1 MAAETNP
8 IYYKDLVSPDNSI
21 TDLIRQLDELS
32 DTYMNTLKNIKGE
45 AIQLTTVLKSV
56 SGATEEG
63 RQATRKASDDAD
75 KLARAYR
82 ETAFAESETAKKIAE
97 LKQATKEANELNKL
111 NVKLAQSAE
120 GSYNKLSA
128 QYSINKIYL
137 NNMTKAEREQTEEGK
152 RLVKQTAAIYEE
164 MKRLQAETGKHQL
177 NVGNYGDY
185 GAQLSAIS
193 DGISG
198 YQSKIT
204 EVLGLN
210 NKFGQS
216 FISLAQNG
224 GGAKAALSAIG
235 DGVKALGASLMT
247 LMANPVFL
255 AIAGVAAA
263 GAAFKWWYD
272 YNAGLAEAT
281 RLTKEFT
288 GLAGDELISV
298 RNEIQACADV
308 MGHDYKDTLSTVDT
322 LMANYGITAQQATKV
337 VADGFASGADLSGDM
352 LDKIKRYAPIFHD
365 AGIGASQMVA
375 ILQQTRSGIF
385 SDKGLDIITMASKR
399 IREMGTNTQEALLS
413 IGVNVKDV
421 QRDLATGARSTFD
434 VIQEISTKMKDFGA
448 DSQQVGLVLKNVF
461 GKNGADAGIKLIEQ
475 LDTMST
481 NLEEVKKQT
490 GEWGEAQTAQI
501 KATAELNDAMSALFD
516 VTDKGFEGIIDSLKL
531 TATKWLT
538 AVVKGCI
545 DLANWFI
552 RLYNNSIVFRAG
564 VSSIVFQFKALWEV
578 VKLAFNLI
586 IDGFKNLGRV
596 IDAFVSTVHGGF
608 KAVTGALSGFG
619 EALAG
624 ISTFDFERVKK
635 GVTDIKNSVTSGFKN
650 ALNSFG
656 KAVKATG
663 GEVLKDVFSAGKA
676 IGNAYVDGMNQTLSG
691 GHVKEITLP
700 THKDAE
706 EITEQPKA
714 STAYTPIEG
723 KKKKKK
729 KKEKKKKE
737 KDPLKEAEKAARAA
751 EAAYKADLDARRKA
765 EDAKIDL
772 MEEGYEK
779 QRKRTQVHYDRQV
792 EDLTHSLKL
801 LKSTEVQRRNDITS
815 TIASFQQK
823 KAKVLEEMERKH
835 EEDMLKIQADAI
847 KLRLEAVAKGSEQER
862 QLKLE
867 QIEIERKQALR
878 ENTAKPKDERQSES
892 DINAKYDAKKS
903 GIADEYIKAQLAIF
917 DQQQALAD
925 SEFQLLQTTE
935 EKKTRFRLQAEKE
948 RLKKILKLNEEAGTK
963 LSDIEVKT
971 ILNTIAK
978 IDQEIGQ
985 SKKDERKDLY
995 QLLGLN
1001 LTDGQKEAIDTSLQ
1015 YAMDA
1020 LNAWTQAEVAAAEAE
1035 VKRADNRVANAQKV
1049 LDSEREARANGYASN
1064 VTYAQKELD
1073 LAKRNQEKAL
1083 KEQQKA
1089 QKAQAAIQTLQQ
1101 IGNLVTAT
1109 SMIWSQLG
1117 FPWAIPAIAVM
1128 WGSFAFAKVKAAQA
1142 AKAQDKE
1149 TYGEGTIELLDGG
1162 SHQSGDDVDL
1172 GTKKDGTKRR
1182 AEGGEFFAVINKRN
1196 SRRYRRLIPDVIK
1209 SLNRG
1214 TFEDKYADT
1223 FAGGG
1228 LEVNVKQNDNDL
1240 TELSDN
1246 VRSIREQ
1253 NERKTYHDAEGNT
1266 IVEYKN
1272 LTRKIKK

>member
-1 MAAETNP
+1 MATDTNP

-185 GAQLSAIS
+185 GAQLNAIS
-193 DGISG
+193 EGISG

-224 GGAKAALSAIG
+224 GGAKAALGAIG

-308 MGHDYKDTLSTVDT
+308 MGHDYKDTLSTVDA

-352 LDKIKRYAPIFHD
+352 LDKIKRYAPVFHD

-501 KATAELNDAMSALFD
+501 KATAELNNAMSALFD
-516 VTDKGFEGIIDSLKL
+516 VTDKGFEGVIDNLKL
-531 TATKWLT
+531 TATKWMI

-552 RLYNNSIVFRAG
+552 KLYNNSIVFRAG
-564 VSSIVFQFKALWEV
+564 VANIVTQFKILWEV

-624 ISTFDFERVKK
+624 IAAFDFERVKK
-635 GVTDIKNSVTSGFKN
+635 GVTEIKNSVTNGFKN
-650 ALNSFG
+650 ALTSFG
-656 KAVKATG
+656 KAIKAG
-663 GEVLKDVFSAGKA
+663 GDEVMKDVFTSGKA
-676 IGNAYVDGMNQTLSG
+676 IGNAFIEGINQTASG
-691 GHVKEITLP
+691 GHIKEISLP
-700 THKDAE
+700 KHTDAE

-723 KKKKKK
+723 KKKKEKK
-729 KKEKKKKE
+729 QKKKKE

-801 LKSTEVQRRNDITS
+801 LKATEVQRRNDITS
-815 TIASFQQK
+815 TIASLQQK
-823 KAKVLEEMERKH
+823 KTQVLEDMERKH
-835 EEDMLKIQADAI
+835 EDDMLKIQADAI

-867 QIEIERKQALR
+867 QIEVERQQALR
-878 ENTAKPKDERQSES
+878 ENTGKPKDERQSES

-935 EKKTRFRLQAEKE
+935 EKKTRYRLQVEKE
-948 RLKKILKLNEEAGTK
+948 RLKKILQLNEQAGTK
-963 LSDIEVKT
+963 LSDTEVQT
-971 ILNTIAK
+971 ILNTIKK

-985 SKKDERKDLY
+985 SKKGERKDLY
-995 QLLGLN
+995 QTLGLN
-1001 LTDGQKEAIDTSLQ
+1001 LTDGQKEAIDTSLS

-1089 QKAQAAIQTLQQ
+1089 QKAQAAIQALQQ

-1117 FPWAIPAIAVM
+1117 FPWAIPAIAIM
-1128 WGSFAFAKVKAAQA
+1128 WGSFTFAKIKALQA
-1142 AKAQDKE
+1142 VKAQDKE
-1149 TYGEGTIELLDGG
+1149 TYGEGTVELLEGG

-1209 SLNRG
+1209 SLNSG
-1214 TFEDKYADT
+1214 TFEEKYADT
-1223 FAGGG
+1223 FAGRG
-1228 LEVNVKQNDNDL
+1228 LEINVKESDPNL
-1240 TELSDN
+1240 EELSNN

-1253 NERKTYHDAEGNT
+1253 NERKMYHDAEGNT

>member
-21 TDLIRQLDELS
+21 TDLIKQLDELS

-185 GAQLSAIS
+185 SAQLNAIS

-224 GGAKAALSAIG
+224 GGAKAALGAIG

-308 MGHDYKDTLSTVDT
+308 MGHDYKDTLSTVDA

-352 LDKIKRYAPIFHD
+352 LDKIKRYAPVFHD

-399 IREMGTNTQEALLS
+399 IREMSTNTQEALLS

-516 VTDKGFEGIIDSLKL
+516 VTDKGFEGVIDNLKL
-531 TATKWLT
+531 TATKWMI

-552 RLYNNSIVFRAG
+552 KLYNNSIVFRAG
-564 VSSIVFQFKALWEV
+564 IANIVTQFKILWEV

-624 ISTFDFERVKK
+624 IAAFDFERVKK
-635 GVTDIKNSVTSGFKN
+635 GVTEIKNSVTNGFKN
-650 ALNSFG
+650 ALTSFG
-656 KAVKATG
+656 KAIKAG
-663 GEVLKDVFSAGKA
+663 GDEVMKDVFTSGKA
-676 IGNAYVDGMNQTLSG
+676 IGNAFIEGINQTASG
-691 GHVKEITLP
+691 GHIKEISLP
-700 THKDAE
+700 THTDAE

-723 KKKKKK
+723 KKKKEKK
-729 KKEKKKKE
+729 PKKKKE

-815 TIASFQQK
+815 TIASLQQK
-823 KAKVLEEMERKH
+823 KAQVLEEMERKH
-835 EEDMLKIQADAI
+835 EDDMLKIQADAI

-948 RLKKILKLNEEAGTK
+948 RLKKILQLNEQAGTK
-963 LSDIEVKT
+963 LSDMEVQT
-971 ILNTIAK
+971 ILNTIKK

-1015 YAMDA
+1015 YAIDA

-1117 FPWAIPAIAVM
+1117 FPWAIPAIAIM
-1128 WGSFAFAKVKAAQA
+1128 WGSFSFAKIKALQA
-1142 AKAQDKE
+1142 AKAQGKE
-1149 TYGEGTIELLDGG
+1149 TYGEGTVELLEGG

-1209 SLNRG
+1209 SLNSG
-1214 TFEDKYADT
+1214 TFEEKYADT
-1223 FAGGG
+1223 FAGRG
-1228 LEVNVKQNDNDL
+1228 LEINVKESDPNL
-1240 TELSDN
+1240 EELSNN

-1253 NERKTYHDAEGNT
+1253 NERKMYHDAEGNT

>member
-1 MAAETNP
+1 MTTDTNP

-185 GAQLSAIS
+185 GAQLNAIS
-193 DGISG
+193 ECISG
-198 YQSKIT
+198 YQSKIM

-224 GGAKAALSAIG
+224 GGAKAALGAIG

-308 MGHDYKDTLSTVDT
+308 MGHDYKDTLSTVDA

-352 LDKIKRYAPIFHD
+352 LDKIKRYAPVFHD

-399 IREMGTNTQEALLS
+399 IREMSTNTQEALLS

-516 VTDKGFEGIIDSLKL
+516 VTDKGFEGVIDNLKL
-531 TATKWLT
+531 TATKWMI

-552 RLYNNSIVFRAG
+552 KLYNNSIVFRAG
-564 VSSIVFQFKALWEV
+564 VAYIVTQFKILWEV
-578 VKLAFNLI
+578 VKLVFNLI
-586 IDGFKNLGRV
+586 IDDFKNLGRV

-624 ISTFDFERVKK
+624 IAAFDFERVKK
-635 GVTDIKNSVTSGFKN
+635 GVTEIKNSVTNGFKN
-650 ALNSFG
+650 ALTSFG
-656 KAVKATG
+656 KAIKAG
-663 GEVLKDVFSAGKA
+663 SDEVMKDVFTSGKA
-676 IGNAYVDGMNQTLSG
+676 IGNALIEGINQTAG
-691 GHVKEITLP
+691 GHIKEISLP
-700 THKDAE
+700 THTDAE

-729 KKEKKKKE
+729 KQKKKKE

-751 EAAYKADLDARRKA
+751 EAAYKADLNARRKA

-801 LKSTEVQRRNDITS
+801 LKATEVQRRNDITS
-815 TIASFQQK
+815 TIESLQQK
-823 KAKVLEEMERKH
+823 KAQVLEEMERKH
-835 EEDMLKIQADAI
+835 EDDMLKIQADAI

-892 DINAKYDAKKS
+892 DINAKFDAKKS

-935 EKKTRFRLQAEKE
+935 EKKTRYRLQAEKE
-948 RLKKILKLNEEAGTK
+948 RLKKILQLNEQAGTK
-963 LSDIEVKT
+963 LSEIEVQT
-971 ILNTIAK
+971 ILNTIKK

-1001 LTDGQKEAIDTSLQ
+1001 LTDGQKEAIDTSLA
-1015 YAMDA
+1015 YAIDA

-1117 FPWAIPAIAVM
+1117 FPWAIPAIAIM
-1128 WGSFAFAKVKAAQA
+1128 WGSFAFAKIKASQA

-1149 TYGEGTIELLDGG
+1149 TYGEGTVELLEGG

-1209 SLNRG
+1209 SLNSG
-1214 TFEDKYADT
+1214 TFEEKYADT
-1223 FAGGG
+1223 FAGRG
-1228 LEVNVKQNDNDL
+1228 LEINVKESDPNL
-1240 TELSDN
+1240 EELSNN

-1253 NERKTYHDAEGNT
+1253 NERKMYHDAEGNT

>member
-1 MAAETNP
+1 MATDTNP

-185 GAQLSAIS
+185 GAQLNAIS

-224 GGAKAALSAIG
+224 GGAKAALGAIG

-308 MGHDYKDTLSTVDT
+308 MGHDYKDTLSTVDA

-352 LDKIKRYAPIFHD
+352 LDKIKRYAPVFHD

-399 IREMGTNTQEALLS
+399 IREMGTNTQEALLN

-434 VIQEISTKMKDFGA
+434 VIQEISTKMKEFGA

-481 NLEEVKKQT
+481 DLEEVKKQT

-516 VTDKGFEGIIDSLKL
+516 VTDKGFEGVIDNLKL
-531 TATKWLT
+531 TATKWMI

-552 RLYNNSIVFRAG
+552 KLYNNSIVFRAG
-564 VSSIVFQFKALWEV
+564 VQNIVFQFKTLWEV
-578 VKLAFNLI
+578 VKLVFNLI
-586 IDGFKNLGRV
+586 IDGFKNVGRV

-624 ISTFDFERVKK
+624 IATFDFERVKK

-656 KAVKATG
+656 KAIKAG
-663 GEVLKDVFSAGKA
+663 GDEVLKDVFAAGKA
-676 IGNAYVDGMNQTLSG
+676 IGNAYVDGANQVLNG
-691 GHVKEITLP
+691 GHVKEISLP
-700 THKDAE
+700 KHTEAAE
-706 EITEQPKA
+706 VTEQPKA
-714 STAYTPIEG
+714 STAYTPIESG
-723 KKKKKK
+723 KKKKEKK
-729 KKEKKKKE
+729 QKKKKE

-801 LKSTEVQRRNDITS
+801 LKATEVQRRNDITS
-815 TIASFQQK
+815 TITSLQQK
-823 KAKVLEEMERKH
+823 KAQVLEEMERKH
-835 EEDMLKIQADAI
+835 EDDMLKIQADAI

-892 DINAKYDAKKS
+892 DINAKFDAKKS

-935 EKKTRFRLQAEKE
+935 EKKTRYRLQAEKE
-948 RLKKILKLNEEAGTK
+948 RLKKILQLNEQAGTK
-963 LSDIEVKT
+963 LSEIEVQT
-971 ILNTIAK
+971 ILNTIKK

-1015 YAMDA
+1015 YAIDA

-1117 FPWAIPAIAVM
+1117 FPWAIPAIAIM
-1128 WGSFAFAKVKAAQA
+1128 WGSFAFAKIKASQA

-1149 TYGEGTIELLDGG
+1149 TYGEGTVELLDGG

-1209 SLNRG
+1209 SLNSG
-1214 TFEDKYADT
+1214 TFEEKYADT
-1223 FAGGG
+1223 FAGRG
-1228 LEVNVKQNDNDL
+1228 LEINVKESDPNL
-1240 TELSDN
+1240 EELSNN

-1253 NERKTYHDAEGNT
+1253 NERKMYHDAEGNT

-1272 LTRKIKK
+1272 LTRKIKR

>member
-1 MAAETNP
+1 MATETNP
-8 IYYKDLVSPDNSI
+8 IFYKDLVSPDNSI
-21 TDLIRQLDELS
+21 TDLIKQLDELS

-97 LKQATKEANELNKL
+97 LKQATREANELNKL

-137 NNMTKAEREQTEEGK
+137 NNMSKAEREQTEEGK

-164 MKRLQAETGKHQL
+164 MKRLQEATGKHQL

-204 EVLGLN
+204 EALGLN

-216 FISLAQNG
+216 LVDLVQSG
-224 GGAKAALSAIG
+224 GAAKAAFSAIG
-235 DGVKALGASLMT
+235 DGVKALGSSLLT
-247 LMANPVFL
+247 LMANPIFL
-255 AIAGVAAA
+255 AIAGIGAA

-272 YNAGLAEAT
+272 YNAGLMEST

-308 MGHDYKDTLSTVDT
+308 MGHDFKDNLSAVDA

-337 VADGFASGADLSGDM
+337 VEDGFASGADLSGDM

-399 IREMGTNTQEALLS
+399 IREMGTNTREALLS

-421 QRDLATGARSTFD
+421 QKDLATGARSTFD
-434 VIQEISTKMKDFGA
+434 VIQEISTKMKNFGA
-448 DSQQVGLVLKNVF
+448 NSQQVGLVLKNVF

-481 NLEEVKKQT
+481 DLEKVKKQT

-501 KATAELNDAMSALFD
+501 KATAELNDAFSALFD
-516 VTDKGFEGIIDSLKL
+516 VTDKGFEGVIDSLKL

-538 AVVKGCI
+538 AAVKGCI
-545 DLANWFI
+545 DLANRFI
-552 RLYNNSIVFRAG
+552 HIYNNSIVFRGGIAA
-564 VSSIVFQFKALWEV
+564 IVVTFKTLWEV
-578 VKLAFNLI
+578 VKFAFNFI
-586 IDGFKNLGRV
+586 VDGFKQIGRV
-596 IDAFVSTVHGGF
+596 IDAFVSTVQGGF
-608 KAVTGALSGFG
+608 KAVTGVLSGFS
-619 EALAG
+619 EALEG
-624 ISTFDFERVKK
+624 ISKFDFEKVKK
-635 GVTDIKNSVTSGFKN
+635 GVAEIRNSVTNGFKN
-650 ALNSFG
+650 ALKNFG
-656 KAVKATG
+656 KAFMAG
-663 GEVLKDVFSAGKA
+663 RAEVMNDVMTSGKA
-676 IGNAYVDGMNQTLSG
+676 IGNAFVDGFTQAGVGRL
-691 GHVKEITLP
+691 KEIKMPVHTN
-700 THKDAE
+700 TTKV
-706 EITEQPKA
+706 TKQPKVDDVYA
-714 STAYTPIEG
+714 PIEEE
-723 KKKKKK
+723 KKKK
-729 KKEKKKKE
+729 KKKKE

-801 LKSTEVQRRNDITS
+801 LKATEVQRRNDITS
-815 TIASFQQK
+815 TIASLQQK
-823 KAKVLEEMERKH
+823 KAQVLEEMERKH
-835 EEDMLKIQADAI
+835 EDDMLKIQADAI

-892 DINAKYDAKKS
+892 DINAKFDAKKS

-935 EKKTRFRLQAEKE
+935 EKKTRYRLQAEKE
-948 RLKKILKLNEEAGTK
+948 RLKKILQLNEQAGTK
-963 LSDIEVKT
+963 LSDIEVQT
-971 ILNTIAK
+971 ILNTIKK

-1001 LTDGQKEAIDTSLQ
+1001 LTDGQKEAIDTSLA
-1015 YAMDA
+1015 YAIDA

-1117 FPWAIPAIAVM
+1117 FPWAIPAIAIM
-1128 WGSFAFAKVKAAQA
+1128 WGSFAFAKIKASQA

-1149 TYGEGTIELLDGG
+1149 TYGEGTVELLEGG

-1214 TFEDKYADT
+1214 TFEDKYAGT

-1240 TELSDN
+1240 TELTDN

-1253 NERKTYHDAEGNT
+1253 NERKMYHDAEGNT